1 MASSLA
7 AFFEPKGVAII
18 GASDNPEKLSHG
30 ILRNMLEYGYQGGV
44 YPVNPK
50 SSEILGKTCYADISA
65 VPDPVDLAVII
76 LPAPAIPSVLEA
88 CGKRG
93 VKTVTVISGGF
104 KEIGE
109 EGKALEGQILKIIH
123 QYGMRMIGPNCVGNF
138 NLTNGMNTTFI
149 KGKPAT
155 GGIGFISQSGAV
167 CGGIVD
173 HVLENG
179 IGFSHFLSLGN
190 EADVSETDMME
201 YLAEDDATSVIAIY
215 AEGIQDGQR
224 FIQSARK
231 VTRKKPVLILKAGR
245 SDEGARAVSSHTGS
259 LAGSHTAYQAAFQ
272 QSGVIEVKNSN
283 DLLNVAMALDWMP
296 LPKGKRA
303 AIVTNAGGP
312 AALASDSLAENGL
325 QLAHLSEETQAKLH
339 KKLNPAAQVANPVDM
354 LGGATEV
361 EYGYALDCVLAD
373 ENVDMAL
380 GVLVPQALVNTV
392 KVAQAMLDAARKSGK
407 PVLVCLMGSV
417 SVHDAQ
423 KLLHDNHLPMVDYP
437 ESSGVVFGALR
448 KYAEYLASPV
458 DDGKTGKLTVDQAQ
472 AETIL
477 AHSKLKYWG
486 EHVTRPILEAYGVS
500 LIPGKLAHD
509 FQESLDTARD
519 LGYPVVMK
527 VASQDVLHKSDYG
540 AIAVNI
546 RDEGELENAYNRI
559 LENVHEH
566 DPNARIEGV
575 LLEKMAP
582 KGQEVIIGMKRDP
595 SFGPLMMFGLG
606 GIFVELFKDVTFRV
620 APLTSADARAMLEQ
634 TKAVKL
640 LSGWRGG
647 KPYDTDAII
656 ANILRL
662 SQLAVDFPQIQE
674 IEINPLLVLPKGQ
687 GALALDCRMILD

>member
-1 MASSLA
+1 MTSSLNT
-7 AFFEPKGVAII
+7 FFEPAGVAII
-18 GASDNPEKLSHG
+18 GASDKPDKLSHG

-50 SSEILGKTCYADISA
+50 SSEILGKTCYPDISA
-65 VPDPVDLAVII
+65 VPDPLDLAVII
-76 LPAPAIPSVLEA
+76 LPAPAIPGVLEA

-109 EGKALEGQILKIIH
+109 EGKALEGQILEIIH
-123 QYGMRMIGPNCVGNF
+123 KYGMRMIGPNCVGSF
-138 NLTNGMNTTFI
+138 NLNNGMNTTFI

-173 HVLENG
+173 HVLNNG

-190 EADVSETDMME
+190 EADVNETDMME
-201 YLAEDDATSVIAIY
+201 YLVEDDTTSVIAIY

-231 VTRKKPVLILKAGR
+231 VTRRKPVLILKAGR

-272 QSGVIEVKNSN
+272 QSGVIEVKNST

-296 LPKGKRA
+296 LPKGSRA

-312 AALASDSLAENGL
+312 AALASDSLAENGI
-325 QLAHLSEETQAKLH
+325 QLAHFSQATQAKLRE
-339 KKLNPAAQVANPVDM
+339 KLSPAAQVANPVDM
-354 LGGATEV
+354 LGGATET

-380 GVLVPQALVNTV
+380 GVLVPQALVDTV

-407 PVLVCLMGSV
+407 PVLVCIMGSV
-417 SVHDAQ
+417 SVHAAQ
-423 KLLHDNHLPMVDYP
+423 QLLHDNHLPMVDYP
-437 ESSGVVFGALR
+437 EKSGVVFGAL
-448 KYAEYLASPV
+448 KQYADYLNSPPDEEEALPIKKDAANV
-458 DDGKTGKLTVDQAQ
+458 KAL
-472 AETIL
+472 L
-477 AHSKLKYWG
+477 AGSNLKNWG
-486 EHVTRPILEAYGVS
+486 EHVTRPLLEAYGVS
-500 LIPGKLAHD
+500 LIPGKLARD
-509 FQESLDTARD
+509 FQESLDATKE

-546 RDEGELENAYNRI
+546 RDDGELENAYNRI

-566 DPNARIEGV
+566 DTNARIEGV
-575 LLEKMAP
+575 LLEKMAA

-595 SFGPLMMFGLG
+595 GFGPLMMFGMG
-606 GIFVELFKDVTFRV
+606 GIFVELFKDVAFRV
-620 APLTSADARAMLEQ
+620 APLTTADARAMLKQ
-634 TKAVKL
+634 TKAVNQ

-647 KPYDTDAII
+647 IQYDTEAII
-656 ANILRL
+656 ENILRL

-687 GALALDCRMILD
+687 GALALDCRMILE

>member
-1 MASSLA
+1 MASSLKT
-7 AFFEPKGVAII
+7 FFEPTGVAII
-18 GASDNPEKLSHG
+18 GASDNPDKLSHG
-30 ILRNMLEYGYQGGV
+30 ILRNMLEYGYQGGI

-50 SSEILGKTCYADISA
+50 SKEILGKTCYADISA
-65 VPDPVDLAVII
+65 VPDPLDLAVII
-76 LPAPAIPSVLEA
+76 LPAPAIPGVLKA

-109 EGKALEGQILKIIH
+109 EGKALEGQILDIVH

-173 HVLENG
+173 HVLDNG

-201 YLAEDDATSVIAIY
+201 YLAQDDSTSVIAIY

-272 QSGVIEVKNSN
+272 QSGVIEVKNAT
-283 DLLNVAMALDWMP
+283 DLLNVANALDWMP

-325 QLAHLSEETQAKLH
+325 ELAHFSEETQAKLRE
-339 KKLNPAAQVANPVDM
+339 KLNPAAQVANPVDM
-354 LGGATEV
+354 LGGATET

-380 GVLVPQALVNTV
+380 GVLVPQALVDTV

-417 SVHDAQ
+417 SVHGAQ

-437 ESSGVVFGALR
+437 ESSGVVFGAL
-448 KYAEYLASPV
+448 KQYADYLSSPAAEEDTVKLGV
-458 DDGKTGKLTVDQAQ
+458 DHAKAMD
-472 AETIL
+472 IL
-477 AHSKLKYWG
+477 SNSKLKNWG
-486 EHVTRPILEAYGVS
+486 EHVTRPLLEAYGVS
-500 LIPGKLAHD
+500 LIAGKLARD
-509 FQESLDTARD
+509 FQEALDVAKELD
-519 LGYPVVMK
+519 YPVVMK

-540 AIAVNI
+540 AIEVNI
-546 RDEGELENAYNRI
+546 RDDGELENAYNRI

-595 SFGPLMMFGLG
+595 SFGPLMMFGMG
-606 GIFVELFKDVTFRV
+606 GIFVELFKDVAFRV
-620 APLTSADARAMLEQ
+620 APLTHADAQAMLQQ
-634 TKAVKL
+634 TKAIKL

-647 KPYDTDAII
+647 RPYDIEAII
-656 ANILRL
+656 ENILRL
-662 SQLAVDFPQIQE
+662 GQLAVDFPQIQE

-687 GALALDCRMILD
+687 GALALDCRMILE

>member
-1 MASSLA
+1 MASSLKT
-7 AFFEPKGVAII
+7 FFEPTGVAII
-18 GASDNPEKLSHG
+18 GASDNPDKLSHG
-30 ILRNMLEYGYQGGV
+30 ILRNMLEYGYQGGI

-50 SSEILGKTCYADISA
+50 SKEILGKTCYANISA
-65 VPDPVDLAVII
+65 VPDPLDLAVII
-76 LPAPAIPSVLEA
+76 LPAPAIPGVLEA

-109 EGKALEGQILKIIH
+109 EGKALESQILDIVH

-173 HVLENG
+173 HVLDNG

-201 YLAEDDATSVIAIY
+201 YLAEDDSTSVIAIY

-272 QSGVIEVKNSN
+272 QSGVIEVKNAT
-283 DLLNVAMALDWMP
+283 DLLNVANALDWMP

-325 QLAHLSEETQAKLH
+325 ELAHFSEETQAKLRE
-339 KKLNPAAQVANPVDM
+339 KLNPAAQVANPVDM
-354 LGGATEV
+354 LGGATET

-380 GVLVPQALVNTV
+380 GVLVPQALVDTV
-392 KVAQAMLDAARKSGK
+392 KVAQAMLDAARKSDK

-417 SVHDAQ
+417 SVHGAQ

-437 ESSGVVFGALR
+437 ESSGVVFGAL
-448 KYAEYLASPV
+448 KQYADYLSSPAAEEATV
-458 DDGKTGKLTVDQAQ
+458 KLSIDH
-472 AETIL
+472 AEAMDIL
-477 AHSKLKYWG
+477 SNSKLKNWG
-486 EHVTRPILEAYGVS
+486 EHVTRPLLEAYGVS
-500 LIPGKLAHD
+500 LIAGKLARD
-509 FQESLDTARD
+509 FQEALDVAKE

-546 RDEGELENAYNRI
+546 CDDGELENAYNRI

-595 SFGPLMMFGLG
+595 SFGPLMMFGMG
-606 GIFVELFKDVTFRV
+606 GIFVELFKDVAFRV
-620 APLTSADARAMLEQ
+620 APLTHADAQAMLQQ
-634 TKAVKL
+634 TKAIKL

-647 KPYDTDAII
+647 GLYDIEAII
-656 ANILRL
+656 ENILRL

-687 GALALDCRMILD
+687 GALALDCRMILE

>member
-1 MASSLA
+1 MASSLKT
-7 AFFEPKGVAII
+7 FFEPTGVAII
-18 GASDNPEKLSHG
+18 GASDNADKLSHG

-50 SSEILGKTCYADISA
+50 SKEILGKTCYADISA
-65 VPDPVDLAVII
+65 VPDPLDLAVII
-76 LPAPAIPSVLEA
+76 LPAPAIPGVLEA

-109 EGKALEGQILKIIH
+109 EGKALESQILDIIH
-123 QYGMRMIGPNCVGNF
+123 KYGMRMIGPNCVGNF

-173 HVLENG
+173 HVLDNG

-201 YLAEDDATSVIAIY
+201 YLAEDDATFVIAIY

-283 DLLNVAMALDWMP
+283 DLLNVANALDWMP

-325 QLAHLSEETQAKLH
+325 ELAHFSEETQAKLRE
-339 KKLNPAAQVANPVDM
+339 KLNPAAQVANPVDM
-354 LGGATEV
+354 LGGATET

-380 GVLVPQALVNTV
+380 SVLVPQALVDTV
-392 KVAQAMLDAARKSGK
+392 KVARAMLDAARKSGK
-407 PVLVCLMGSV
+407 PVLVCLMGSA
-417 SVHDAQ
+417 SVRAAQ
-423 KLLHDNHLPMVDYP
+423 KLLHDNRLPMVDYP
-437 ESSGVVFGALR
+437 ESSGMVFGALR
-448 KYAEYLASPV
+448 QYAEYLNSPLG
-458 DDGKTGKLTVDQAQ
+458 DEKTGKLTVDQPRVEAM
-472 AETIL
+472 L
-477 AHSKLKYWG
+477 AHSKLKHWG
-486 EHVTRPILEAYGVS
+486 EHVTRPLLEAYGVS
-500 LIPGKLAHD
+500 LIPGKLARD
-509 FQESLDTARD
+509 FQEALDAAKE

-546 RDEGELENAYNRI
+546 RDEDELENAYNRV
-559 LENVHEH
+559 LANVHQH
-566 DPNARIEGV
+566 DPSARIEGV
-575 LLEKMAP
+575 LLEKMAS

-595 SFGPLMMFGLG
+595 SFGPLMMFGMG
-606 GIFVELFKDVTFRV
+606 GIFVELFKDVAFRV
-620 APLTSADARAMLEQ
+620 APLTHADAQAMLQQ

-647 KPYDTDAII
+647 LQYDTEAII
-656 ANILRL
+656 ENILRL

-687 GALALDCRMILD
+687 GALALDCRMILE

>member
-1 MASSLA
+1 MASSLNT
-7 AFFEPKGVAII
+7 FFEPKGVAII
-18 GASDNPEKLSHG
+18 GASDNPDKLSHG
-30 ILRNMLEYGYQGGV
+30 ILRNLLEYGYSGGV

-50 SSEILGKTCYADISA
+50 SSEILGKTCYADISQ
-65 VPDPVDLAVII
+65 VPDPLDMAVII
-76 LPAPAIPSVLEA
+76 LPAPVIPAVLKA
-88 CGKRG
+88 CGERG
-93 VKTVTVISGGF
+93 VKVVTVISGGF

-109 EGKALEGQILKIIH
+109 EGKQLEGQILEIIH
-123 QYGMRMIGPNCVGNF
+123 QYGMRMIGPNCVGSF

-201 YLAEDDATSVIAIY
+201 VLADDKATSVIAIY

-224 FIQSARK
+224 FIQSAHK
-231 VTRKKPVLILKAGR
+231 VTRKKPVVVLKAGR

-259 LAGSHTAYQAAFQ
+259 LAGSHAAYQAAFK
-272 QSGVIEVKNSN
+272 QSGVIEVQNST

-296 LPKGKRA
+296 LPKGKRT

-325 QLAHLSEETQAKLH
+325 ELAHFSAKTEAKLRE
-339 KKLNPAAQVANPVDM
+339 KLNPAAQVGNPVDM

-373 ENVDMAL
+373 DNVDMAL
-380 GVLVPQALVNTV
+380 GVLVPQALVDTV
-392 KVAQAMLDAARKSGK
+392 KVAQAMLDSARKSGK
-407 PVLVCLMGSV
+407 PVLVCIMGAV
-417 SVHDAQ
+417 SVRAAQ

-437 ESSGVVFGALR
+437 ESSGVILGAL
-448 KYAEYLASPV
+448 KQYADYLSSPAVEEKPVGLAV
-458 DDGKTGKLTVDQAQ
+458 DAGKAKA
-472 AETIL
+472 IL
-477 AHSKLKYWG
+477 SNSKLKNWG
-486 EHVTRPILEAYGVS
+486 EHVTRPLLEAYGVP

-509 FQESLDTARD
+509 FQQALDVAQE
-519 LGYPVVMK
+519 LGYPLVMK

-540 AIAVNI
+540 AIAIDI
-546 RDEGELENAYNRI
+546 RDDGQLENAYNRI

-575 LLEKMAP
+575 LLEKMAG
-582 KGQEVIIGMKRDP
+582 KGQEVIVGMKRDP
-595 SFGPLMMFGLG
+595 GFGPLMMFGMG
-606 GIFVELFKDVTFRV
+606 GIFVELFKDVAFRV
-620 APLTSADARAMLEQ
+620 APLTRADAQAMLEQ

-647 KPYDTDAII
+647 RQYDTEAII
-656 ANILRL
+656 DTILRL

-687 GALALDCRMILD
+687 GALALDCRMILE